1 MPNHQNEFTES
12 NQIFLHSSETMFEI
26 KDNSIRLIITSP
38 PYFNVK
44 DYGMDAQIGRSSE
57 TYEHYIE
64 SMLPV
69 WKECYRILKPNGKLC
84 INTPIMPMEKKNY
97 STHYNRDILN
107 INNDVE
113 QSILKDTSFYRYGNI
128 IWDKGSTDQLMMG
141 SYPYPPNFYLLNTI
155 EYINIFVKDGQP
167 EKISKEL
174 KEKSRLSKEEWRE
187 YISTIWKFA
196 PERNRDHPAP
206 FPVEMPLRLLKM
218 YSFVDDIIVD
228 PFMGSGTT
236 AVAAVIGNR
245 KYLGYDINPHY
256 VEMAKYRVR
265 ELNQGKLFIQNN
277 FGKKP
282 DYELLQILKNLLKEK
297 YFNED
302 ELMNNMRAGNSI
314 EDILKLIYTKNKP

>member
-1 MPNHQNEFTES
+1 M
-12 NQIFLHSSETMFEI
+12 NQIFPHSSEHMSEI
-26 KDNSIRLIITSP
+26 QDNSIRLIITSP

-44 DYGMDAQIGRSSE
+44 DYGIDEQIGKSSE

-64 SMLPV
+64 SMLPI
-69 WKECYRILKPNGKLC
+69 WKECFRILKPNGKLC
-84 INTPIMPMEKKNY
+84 INTPIMPMEKKIY

-113 QSILKDTSFYRYGNI
+113 QSVLTHTALYRYGSI

-167 EKISKEL
+167 EKISKEI
-174 KEKSRLSKEEWRE
+174 KDKSKLSKEEWRE
-187 YISTIWKFA
+187 YISTIWRFT
-196 PERNRDHPAP
+196 PERNREHPAP
-206 FPVEMPLRLLKM
+206 FPVELPLRLIKM
-218 YSFVDDIIVD
+218 YSFIDDIIVD

-236 AVAAVIGNR
+236 AVAALLNNR
-245 KYLGYDINPHY
+245 KYIGYEINPAY
-256 VEMAKYRVR
+256 I
-265 ELNQGKLFIQNN
+265 ELTHNRLQQVKQGRLFIRNN

-282 DYELLQILKNLLKEK
+282 DYELVEILKKMFRDS

-302 ELMNNMRAGNSI
+302 EIITMMQKGI
-314 EDILKLIYTKNKP
+314 PVDEIIKLLYTRNQS

>member
-1 MPNHQNEFTES
+1 
-12 NQIFLHSSETMFEI
+12 
-26 KDNSIRLIITSP
+26 DSIRLIITSP

-44 DYGMDAQIGRSSE
+44 DYGMAGQIGKSSK

-84 INTPIMPMEKKNY
+84 INTPIMPMEKKVY

-113 QSILKDTSFYRYGNI
+113 QSILRNTSFYRYGNI

-167 EKISKEL
+167 EKISKTI
-174 KEKSRLSKEEWRE
+174 KEKSKLTKEEWRE

-206 FPVEMPLRLLKM
+206 FPVELPIRLIKM

-236 AVAAVIGNR
+236 AIAAVLNDR
-245 KYLGYDINPHY
+245 KYIGYEINPNY
-256 VEMAKYRVR
+256 VEMSNYRLDL
-265 ELNQGKLFIQNN
+265 LNQGKLFIQNN

-282 DYELLQILKNLLKEK
+282 DYEFIEILKKMMNDQ
-297 YFNED
+297 YFD
-302 ELMNNMRAGNSI
+302 ETEIMDKMQKGQPV
-314 EDILKLIYTKNKP
+314 EEILKYLYTQFKS